1 VSAAAF
7 DMGALGALLR
17 MAAGLALCPLLLGV
31 INRVKAKFAGRQGQ
45 PLLQTYYELAKLL
58 RKGAVFSTTTSWIF
72 GLGPAAGLACGL
84 CALALVP
91 LGGQPGLFSFEG
103 DLFLFA
109 GLYSLGRFLTATAA
123 LDTGS
128 SFEGMGA
135 SREMQFAVPAEL
147 ALILGF
153 VALSQATG
161 EYSLAGILG
170 RLDLARWQA
179 CGPVLALTAAAL
191 FLVLLA
197 ETCRIPVDDPNT
209 HLELTMIHEVMVL
222 DHGGPDLAF
231 IVYGQAL
238 KMWTLGAVLAGLVI
252 PARGDG
258 AADVLLG
265 AVWGVVGIFGL
276 AVVIG
281 IVESSMARLRL
292 LLVPRLL
299 VGATALS
306 GLALILLLR

>member
-1 VSAAAF
+1 MNAAATIE
-7 DMGALGALLR
+7 ALGR
-17 MAAGLALCPLLLGV
+17 MALGLALCPLLFGV
-31 INRVKAKFAGRQGQ
+31 INRVKAKFAGRTGQ
-45 PLLQTYYELAKLL
+45 PLLQTYFDLAKLL
-58 RKGAVFSTTTSWIF
+58 RKGAVLSDTTSWAF
-72 GLGPAAGLACGL
+72 RLGPSLGLACAL
-84 CALALVP
+84 CALCLAP
-91 LGGQPGLFSFEG
+91 LGGQPALISFEG

-109 GLYSLGRFLTATAA
+109 GIMSLGRFATASAA

-147 ALILGF
+147 AQVLGL
-153 VALSQATG
+153 VALAQASG
-161 EYSLAGILG
+161 SYSLSGMIG
-170 RLDLARWQA
+170 GLDMARWEA
-179 CGPVLALTAAAL
+179 CGPVLALTATAL

-231 IVYGQAL
+231 IVYAQGV
-238 KMWTLGAVLAGLVI
+238 KMWTLCAVLGGLLAPYRGDAAAAAGL
-252 PARGDG
+252 
-258 AADVLLG
+258 
-265 AVWGVVGIFGL
+265 GVACVFAL

-281 IVESSMARLRL
+281 VVESSMARLRL
-292 LLVPRLL
+292 LMVPRML

>member
-1 VSAAAF
+1 M
-7 DMGALGALLR
+7 DALWR
-17 MAAGLALCPLLLGV
+17 IVAGLVLCPLLFGC

-45 PLLQTYYELAKLL
+45 PLLQTYYDLAKLL
-58 RKGAVFSTTTSWIF
+58 GKGAVYSATTSWVF
-72 GLGPAAGLACGL
+72 PLGPMLGLACIL
-84 CALALVP
+84 AALTLAP

-109 GLYSLGRFLTATAA
+109 GLLSLGRFATAAAA

-147 ALILGF
+147 AQVLGLA
-153 VALSQATG
+153 ALAQATG
-161 EYSLAGILG
+161 TYSLSEMLA
-170 RLDLARWQA
+170 RLDMAHWVA
-179 CGPVLALTAAAL
+179 TGPVLALTATAL

-222 DHGGPDLAF
+222 DHSGPDFAF
-231 IVYGQAL
+231 ILYGQGVKL
-238 KMWTLGAVLAGLVI
+238 WTLGAVLTGLII
-252 PARGDG
+252 PARGDALMDPVFG
-258 AADVLLG
+258 AL
-265 AVWGVVGIFGL
+265 GIFGL
-276 AVVIG
+276 AVAIG
-281 IVESSMARLRL
+281 IGESSMARLRL

>member
-1 VSAAAF
+1 MI
-7 DMGALGALLR
+7 DMNAIHLDALPR
-17 MAAGLALCPLLLGV
+17 MAVGLALCPLLFGV
-31 INRVKAKFAGRQGQ
+31 INRVKAKFAGRTGQ
-45 PLLQTYYELAKLL
+45 PLLQTYFDLARLL
-58 RKGAVFSTTTSWIF
+58 KKGAVYSQTTTWVF
-72 GLGPAAGLACGL
+72 PLGPMLGLACAL
-84 CALALVP
+84 CALALAP
-91 LGGQPGLFSFEG
+91 LGGQPGLVSFEG

-109 GLYSLGRFLTATAA
+109 GLLSLGRFATAAAA

-147 ALILGF
+147 AQILGLA
-153 VALSQATG
+153 ALAQATG
-161 EYSLAGILG
+161 TYSLAELLARI
-170 RLDLARWQA
+170 DLARWA
-179 CGPVLALTAAAL
+179 AFGPVLSLTSTAL

-222 DHGGPDLAF
+222 DHSGPDFAF
-231 IVYGQAL
+231 ILYGQGV
-238 KMWTLGAVLAGLVI
+238 KMWALGAVLAGVLV
-252 PARGDG
+252 PTRGDPLLDAALG
-258 AADVLLG
+258 AA
-265 AVWGVVGIFGL
+265 GIFAL
-276 AVVIG
+276 ALTMGV
-281 IVESSMARLRL
+281 VESSMARLRL

>member
-1 VSAAAF
+1 VSPAVHP
-7 DMGALGALLR
+7 DALWRIL
-17 MAAGLALCPLLLGV
+17 AGLVLCPLLFGV

-45 PLLQTYYELAKLL
+45 PLLQTYFDLAKLL
-58 RKGAVFSTTTSWIF
+58 RKGAVYSATTSWVF
-72 GLGPAAGLACGL
+72 PLGPMLGLAC
-84 CALALVP
+84 ALAALCLAP

-109 GLYSLGRFLTATAA
+109 GLLSLGRFATAAAA

-147 ALILGF
+147 AQILGLA
-153 VALSQATG
+153 ALAQATG
-161 EYSLAGILG
+161 TYSLAGMLAL
-170 RLDLARWQA
+170 LDMAHWTA
-179 CGPVLALTAAAL
+179 TGPVLALTATAL

-197 ETCRIPVDDPNT
+197 ETCRIPVDDPTT

-222 DHGGPDLAF
+222 DHSGPDFAF
-231 IVYGQAL
+231 ILYGQGI
-238 KMWTLGAVLAGLVI
+238 KMWALGAVLTGLVI
-252 PARGDG
+252 PARGD
-258 AADVLLG
+258 ALLDPVFG
-265 AVWGVVGIFGL
+265 GLGIFGL
-276 AVVIG
+276 ALAIG
-281 IVESSMARLRL
+281 IAESSMARLRL

>member
-1 VSAAAF
+1 VSPAVHL
-7 DMGALGALLR
+7 DALWRIAV
-17 MAAGLALCPLLLGV
+17 GLVLCPLLFGV

-45 PLLQTYYELAKLL
+45 PLLQTYYDLAKLL
-58 RKGAVFSTTTSWIF
+58 GKGAVYSATTSWVF
-72 GLGPAAGLACGL
+72 PLGPMLGLACIL
-84 CALALVP
+84 AALTLAP

-109 GLYSLGRFLTATAA
+109 GLLSLGRFATAAAA

-147 ALILGF
+147 AQVLGLA
-153 VALSQATG
+153 ALAQATG
-161 EYSLAGILG
+161 TYSLSEMLA
-170 RLDLARWQA
+170 RLDMARWVA
-179 CGPVLALTAAAL
+179 TGPVLALTSTAL

-222 DHGGPDLAF
+222 DHSGPDFAF
-231 IVYGQAL
+231 ILYGQGVKL
-238 KMWTLGAVLAGLVI
+238 WTLGAVLTGLII
-252 PARGDG
+252 PARGD
-258 AADVLLG
+258 ALLDPALG
-265 AVWGVVGIFGL
+265 ALGIFGL
-276 AVVIG
+276 AVAIG
-281 IVESSMARLRL
+281 IGESSMARLRL